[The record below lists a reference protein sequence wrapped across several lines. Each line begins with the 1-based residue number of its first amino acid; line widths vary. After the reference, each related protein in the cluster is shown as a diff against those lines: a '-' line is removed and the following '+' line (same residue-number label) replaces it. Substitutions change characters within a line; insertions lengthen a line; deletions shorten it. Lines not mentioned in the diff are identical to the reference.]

1 MSTYVVSQDG
11 DSTDYKQD
19 ATTNFS
25 IQNTAINNMT
35 IVGTLSNKV
44 MVSNIVRETTQK
56 TLANT
61 DSPYTLTANEDV
73 VFCDTTSGN
82 IIINLPAVSSAR
94 KYILTFIKTS
104 ASNTLT
110 LDGNA
115 SENINGATTLDI
127 AGIRDAVRIVHNGTE
142 WFII

>member
-35 IVGTLSNKV
+35 IVGTSSNKV

-56 TLANT
+56 TLVNT

-82 IIINLPAVSSAR
+82 ITINLPAVSSAR
-94 KYILTFIKTS
+94 KHILTFVKTS

-127 AGIRDAVRIVHNGTE
+127 VGLRDAVRIVHNDTG